1 MLRSAFLRLERNP
14 VRSFIVILLL
24 LFGVIILAAW
34 VRSPKPE
41 APLPEKTPK
50 VSKLFTVGLDH
61 GDITLSAQV
70 KKSGLIDVVALT
82 SGIVKQVNVHTGQ
95 HISATT
101 TLLSLTSDYDS
112 GLSSLIKEEAARRT
126 NFAQKTFG
134 LQSEINLLQKKI
146 VTDNESSTY
155 REERIAKKQNELAD
169 KNLEL
174 NRKLAALDAEIADRQ
189 DAILHPKSMVSGTV
203 EHIAVH
209 PGESVSP
216 GTVLATIRATSGAT
230 TIEAAVPKEE
240 ALYLP
245 QEGSGRIS
253 IDGVDTTL
261 SNGYIGTGEN
271 SSGLVTVIYPITEAL
286 AEYVP
291 QNGFLSLELPLVSHT
306 EQGFIIPIDT
316 IRSAS
321 DKKSVL
327 VVSSEHVVSEKTV
340 LLGNAIGSSVFVKS
354 GLSSGDE
361 LVLNP
366 TVLAGD
372 HIEPIR

>member
-50 VSKLFTVGLDH
+50 VSRLFTVGLDH

-70 KKSGLIDVVALT
+70 RKSGLIDVVALT

-126 NFAQKTFG
+126 NFAQKTFE

-174 NRKLAALDAEIADRQ
+174 NRKLAALNAAIADRQ

-230 TIEAAVPKEE
+230 TIEAAV
-240 ALYLP
+240 P

-361 LVLNP
+361 IVLNP

-372 HIEPIR
+372 HVEPIR